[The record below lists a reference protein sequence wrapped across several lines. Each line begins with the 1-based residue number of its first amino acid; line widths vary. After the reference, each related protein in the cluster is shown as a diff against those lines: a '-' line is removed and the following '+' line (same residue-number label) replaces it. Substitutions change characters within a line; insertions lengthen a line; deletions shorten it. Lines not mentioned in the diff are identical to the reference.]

1 MGLVEAKLQ
10 ASTAITNEVYFLPRN
25 RCINFATFLVYSE
38 PVIETPVF
46 LQIHGEW
53 ELDMDRYFE
62 SQVYPPPSKGIRSL
76 GPKIYQRV
84 SRLSPSTGHGG
95 HRHEAFC
102 TTPKSRPDSGPVP
115 IHFLS
120 ILPPPHHF
128 SLKIGFSCNPASKKH
143 FYFLNCE
150 SHSKESC
157 FKAELCT
164 DTVRHQ
170 GNILTTG
177 PVSWELTSLAV
188 QSSHSEAGG
197 PAAGAHAKCLLT
209 HRIPSTWALKAEH
222 MAESQMGRKSP

>member
-1 MGLVEAKLQ
+1 
-10 ASTAITNEVYFLPRN
+10 
-25 RCINFATFLVYSE
+25 
-38 PVIETPVF
+38 
-46 LQIHGEW
+46 
-53 ELDMDRYFE
+53 MDRYFE
-62 SQVYPPPSKGIRSL
+62 SQVYPPPSKGIKSL

-102 TTPKSRPDSGPVP
+102 TTPKSRPDSGPAP

-177 PVSWELTSLAV
+177 PVSWELTSLAM

-197 PAAGAHAKCLLT
+197 PAASAHAKCLLT

-222 MAESQMGRKSP
+222 MAESQMGRKSPQSLFPLSLGVATTKLQAEMFIAVALKSLFKFLLLLQSNSNISREQVLAT